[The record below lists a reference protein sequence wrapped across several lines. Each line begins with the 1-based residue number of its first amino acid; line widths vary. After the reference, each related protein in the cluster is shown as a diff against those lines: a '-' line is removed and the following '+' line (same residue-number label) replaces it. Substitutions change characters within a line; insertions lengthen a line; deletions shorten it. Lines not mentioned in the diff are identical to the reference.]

1 MFKVIYLKNPDP
13 VFYSELDIRLQKTLG
28 EVGLAVREVNLEHL
42 HLEFDHNVMICS
54 QILNLGC
61 TIV

>member
-13 VFYSELDIRLQKTLG
+13 VFYSELDVRLQKTLG
-28 EVGLAVREVNLEHL
+28 EVGLAVREVQLEHL
-42 HLEFDHNVMICS
+42 HAEFDHNVMIFS
-54 QILNLGC
+54 EFLNIGC